1 MNGNELD
8 AEDFD
13 EDPTRIIDGQAKGNE
28 MKTKSLKMRQPGVM
42 PLSCFL
48 GNCHIVLYNFHFF
61 CNLFMHSSL
70 TNHKLHNLLN
80 V

>member
-13 EDPTRIIDGQAKGNE
+13 EDLTRIIDGQAKGDE
-28 MKTKSLKMRQPGVM
+28 IDEIAKDAAP
-42 PLSCFL
+42 L
-48 GNCHIVLYNFHFF
+48 GNATLVSLATSILCFYFF
-61 CNLFMHSSL
+61 CNLFMSFLL
-70 TNHKLHNLLN
+70 TNHKLHILLN

>member
-28 MKTKSLKMRQPGVM
+28 INEIAEDAAAWGNATL
-42 PLSCFL
+42 LSPW
-48 GNCHIVLYNFHFF
+48 
-61 CNLFMHSSL
+61 
-70 TNHKLHNLLN
+70 
-80 V
+80 